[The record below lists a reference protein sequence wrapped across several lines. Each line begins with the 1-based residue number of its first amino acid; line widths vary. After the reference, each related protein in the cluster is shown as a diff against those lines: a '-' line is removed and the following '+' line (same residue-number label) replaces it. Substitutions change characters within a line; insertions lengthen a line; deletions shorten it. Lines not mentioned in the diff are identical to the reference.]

1 MKENCSQHEW
11 RPAHGRSNSLNLFI
25 LDAGEDFFQ
34 EISGQQC
41 DQNIKINLNVLFS
54 RAFNYLEIPI
64 LNNSPIYLC
73 NFVLRKNHYDEITV
87 FPFLTCTLI
96 KYLFDNLIDLYIYL
110 YPYSMTVMEWEKKNL
125 ARSGIQVVFSMLASE
140 PGAGNRIGLT
150 HSSFPFCIRG
160 GSWHQM

>member
-54 RAFNYLEIPI
+54 RAFNYLGIPI

-125 ARSGIQVVFSMLASE
+125 NRSGIQPLLHYKCLV
-140 PGAGNRIGLT
+140 
-150 HSSFPFCIRG
+150 C
-160 GSWHQM
+160 

>member
-64 LNNSPIYLC
+64 LNNSPKYLC
-73 NFVLRKNHYDEITV
+73 IFLLRKDHYNEITV

-110 YPYSMTVMEWEKKNL
+110 YTLIPWLLWNERKNL
-125 ARSGIQVVFSMLASE
+125 GPIRNST
-140 PGAGNRIGLT
+140 LT
-150 HSSFPFCIRG
+150 AL
-160 GSWHQM
+160 